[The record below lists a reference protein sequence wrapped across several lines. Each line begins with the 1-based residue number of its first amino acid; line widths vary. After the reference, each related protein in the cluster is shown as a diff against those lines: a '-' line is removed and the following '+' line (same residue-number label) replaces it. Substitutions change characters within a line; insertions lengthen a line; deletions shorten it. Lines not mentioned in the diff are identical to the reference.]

1 MSNFI
6 YTVLMMLSSLGYLGI
21 ALGLMIEIIPS
32 EIVLGYGGY
41 MISKGLLNYPM
52 AIISGIIGGTIAQL
66 FLYWAG
72 YYGGR
77 PFLEKYG
84 KYILIRKKQIDL
96 SEQWFQKYGAGV
108 IFTARFI
115 PVVRHAMSIPAGI
128 AKMPI
133 GKFTLYTVAAMI
145 PWTIFFLY
153 LGEVLGNNWAS
164 IKTIAQPYV
173 TPTIIGAV
181 IIAAIYFWFKRKK

>member
-1 MSNFI
+1 
-6 YTVLMMLSSLGYLGI
+6 
-21 ALGLMIEIIPS
+21 MIH
-32 EIVLGYGGY
+32 
-41 MISKGLLNYPM
+41 
-52 AIISGIIGGTIAQL
+52 
-66 FLYWAG
+66 
-72 YYGGR
+72 
-77 PFLEKYG
+77 
-84 KYILIRKKQIDL
+84 KKQIDL
-96 SEQWFQKYGAGV
+96 SEQWFEKYGAGV

-153 LGEVLGNNWAS
+153 LGEVLGNNWAN

-173 TPTIIGAV
+173 TPMIL
-181 IIAAIYFWFKRKK
+181 AAILIAVVYFWLKRKK